1 MEQQRNDRRR
11 DDAQGDDRPGD
22 VMSGPW
28 PRFAAWTRTTNAIT
42 RHMVGVQPPGS
53 INLAGGLP
61 APEIYPLDA
70 VRAATQRALD
80 RFGQRALAYSP
91 VAGIPELRALIAA
104 RYSRPGRRLGPDN
117 VLITSGG
124 LQALDFIGRVLVEV
138 GDTILAQFPTYLGAI
153 DAWRPLGARY
163 AHLDWAAPH
172 AVQSA
177 AAAAAKFIYSVPN
190 FSNPTGA
197 LVPLERRRALLAA
210 CREAGAVL
218 VEDDPYGA
226 LFYDGPPVP
235 TMFDLEAE
243 RGDEGPYR
251 GNVVYLGTL
260 SKSIGPGLRIG
271 WAVGEAGLIQGI
283 SLGKQGSDIG
293 TAAFTQAVAVEL
305 LEAGVDRDVHDR
317 MIATYRRRRDALVAA
332 ARAHLSLRFDF
343 EAPVG
348 GMFLW
353 LTAKDPAF
361 DTDGLWQVAFDE
373 GVSYAPSS
381 VFDSA
386 GRLKN
391 ALRLNFTLNREADLE
406 EGARRLGRAVER
418 HLQRPRDAGAA
429 SRETTP

>member
-1 MEQQRNDRRR
+1 MDPRS
-11 DDAQGDDRPGD
+11 AHPGPRP
-22 VMSGPW
+22 
-28 PRFAAWTRTTNAIT
+28 RYAAWTRTTNAIT
-42 RHMVGVQPPGS
+42 RHMVGIQPPGS

-61 APEIYPLDA
+61 APEIYPVEA
-70 VRAATQRALD
+70 VRAASQRALD
-80 RFGQRALAYSP
+80 RFGARALAYSP
-91 VAGIPELRALIAA
+91 VAGIPELREAIA
-104 RYSRPGRRLGPDN
+104 RRHSRPGRRLGPEN

-124 LQALDFIGRVLVEV
+124 LQALDFIGRVLVEA

-163 AHLDWAAPH
+163 AHLDWRAPH
-172 AVQSA
+172 AVQRS
-177 AAAAAKFIYSVPN
+177 AAAAAKFVYSVPN

-197 LVPLERRRALLAA
+197 LVPLGQRRALLDA

-243 RGDEGPYR
+243 TGDDGPYR

-271 WAVGEAGLIQGI
+271 WAIGEAGLIQGI

-293 TAAFTQAVAVEL
+293 TAAFTQAIAVEL
-305 LEAGVDRDVHDR
+305 LAAGVDHAVHDR

-332 ARAHLSLRFDF
+332 ASAHLSARFDF
-343 EAPVG
+343 EVPVG

-353 LTAKDPAF
+353 LTARDPDF
-361 DTDGLWQVAFDE
+361 DTDGLWQVAFDA
-373 GVSYAPSS
+373 GVSYAPRS
-381 VFDSA
+381 VFDPA
-386 GRLKN
+386 ARLRD
-391 ALRLNFTLNREADLE
+391 AIRLNFTLNDEATLA
-406 EGARRLGRAVER
+406 EGALRLSRAVER
-418 HLQRPRDAGAA
+418 HLQRPLEHGPQAEERP
-429 SRETTP
+429 R

>member
-11 DDAQGDDRPGD
+11 DDAQDDDRPGD
-22 VMSGPW
+22 VMSGPR

-190 FSNPTGA
+190 FSNPT
-197 LVPLERRRALLAA
+197 
-210 CREAGAVL
+210 
-218 VEDDPYGA
+218 GA